1 MKQPGMIDVYGEQ
14 RIASKVIEGYS
25 FFNDLNYGDMVLT
38 FRNPFYDFQLKE
50 RQEIDM
56 FQLTHIEQL
65 RGKTMAKIQ
74 MSASETKKKEKT
86 LQIQTTKIN
95 DKYKK
100 LTETLSLENKRI
112 DLFEAYKFYSKNV
125 NIKPEGVIEVK

>member
-1 MKQPGMIDVYGEQ
+1 MIDVYGEQ
-14 RIASKVIEGYS
+14 RISNKIIEGYS
-25 FFNDLNYGDMVLT
+25 FFNDLNYGDMVLA

-65 RGKTMAKIQ
+65 RGKTMAKVQ
-74 MSASETKKKEKT
+74 MSASETKKKERR
-86 LQIQTTKIN
+86 LLDQTTKIN

-100 LTETLSLENKRI
+100 LSESESLENKRI
-112 DLFEAYKFYSKNV
+112 DLYEAYKYYSKYV
-125 NIKPEGVIEVK
+125 NIKSEGQKELK